1 MIHENSLK
9 AFYDLINSGQKE
21 TELTKVYRYIEKTPN
36 CTSYGIHWGTA
47 MGIISIR
54 SRLSELQDLGVIRT
68 NERVEGFYKNV
79 SSFKIETD
87 PLKIAQNAKERRILK
102 MQSCV
107 DRLLNEFYDLLP
119 EKITNDLHTFSVY
132 GKD

>member
-21 TELTKVYRYIEKTPN
+21 TELTRIYNHIKKHPC
-36 CTSYGIHWGTA
+36 CTSYDLENALKIPR
-47 MGIISIR
+47 ISTR
-54 SRLSELQDLGVIRT
+54 ARLCELQDLGVVKTTLPTKVDKR
-68 NERVEGFYKNV
+68 YV
-79 SSFKIETD
+79 STFFVQLD

-107 DRLLNEFYDLLP
+107 DRLLNEFYNLLP
-119 EKITNDLHTFSVY
+119 EKITDDLHTFSVY

>member
-21 TELTKVYRYIEKTPN
+21 TELTRIYNHIKKHPC
-36 CTSYGIHWGTA
+36 CTSYDLENDLNIPR
-47 MGIISIR
+47 ISIR
-54 SRLSELQDLGVIRT
+54 ARLCELQDLGVIKSTLPVNWNGRH
-68 NERVEGFYKNV
+68 V
-79 SSFKIETD
+79 SSFIVETD

-119 EKITNDLHTFSVY
+119 EKITDDLHTFSVY